1 MLKNLFWSFF
11 SSITLSQISYAQNI
25 INQQL
30 RTPIINAIETNYGIK
45 NKFLE
50 IEKNKFQM
58 EEIKGKLK
66 PDVSALALGSFFYSN
81 GTIDIPTKS
90 LDHLGIILFEEN
102 QNFNTSMFIGSIGV
116 NAKQVI
122 FSGLQIPNAIKAIEE
137 KNVAFDYL
145 AESEKESIAKDV
157 IQTFDQIMLLD
168 KIQELIN
175 SSSKRLNKEH
185 LKVQKA
191 IQNGLAIP
199 YDREK
204 IKLALLELETK
215 QIELNGTKKLLY
227 DKLTTLTH
235 LPTDNLEIIHY
246 NLSPIDLFS
255 NEYSLENKQE
265 IKALEHSIKAYE
277 FLYKKEKGAHLPQVF
292 AFANSNYSSIFGQR
306 MNLRN
311 VGENNKDVNL
321 KVNQLTFFPNILVGV
336 GAKWEIF
343 DGGQHKN
350 KLYQVKSDIKINE
363 NKLEDT
369 KEKLNLLLNKNKID
383 YETSNE
389 KLKVNEQQNTVA
401 TNNLD
406 IASKRFE
413 QGLIDVTERLS
424 AENDYYKANLGYY
437 SQILDQRSKTYEIL
451 HTSGEL
457 LNKILN

>member
-90 LDHLGIILFEEN
+90 LDHLGITLFEGN

>member
-90 LDHLGIILFEEN
+90 LDHLGITLFEEN

-311 VGENNKDVNL
+311 VGENYKDVNL

-383 YETSNE
+383 YETSTE